1 MGLNEKFFVSAAS
14 SPAPSNST
22 LFLDPS
28 NINSYP
34 GTGTTWTDLS
44 TNSNNA
50 TLNNMTFIGTAGTNG
65 YFTITNRATSYARL
79 PANIP
84 SLGWG
89 NNQTTDLS
97 FSIWYYPTEASLFSY
112 VFNKTSPPYEY
123 ALIDEP
129 TANRLFF
136 LLQNSSGGN
145 VSITQITL
153 PARNQWHN
161 IIITL
166 QATSTGVKIYNNN
179 STGSAVP
186 GSGYG
191 IMPNAMSTTNQLSIG
206 TGPYASVNDRIAKFS
221 CYNTVLTQTE
231 MADIFNAGHG
241 A

>member
-28 NINSYP
+28 NINSYS

-44 TNSNNA
+44 TNGNNA
-50 TLNNMTFIGTAGTNG
+50 TLTNMTFIGTAGTNG
-65 YFTITNRATSYARL
+65 YFKINNRTTSYARL

-89 NNQTTDLS
+89 NDQTTDLS
-97 FSIWYYPTEASLFSY
+97 FSLWYYPTAASLFSY
-112 VFNKTSPPYEY
+112 VFNKTNEY

-129 TANRLFF
+129 GANRLF
-136 LLQNSSGGN
+136 LLLRNSSGGN
-145 VSITQITL
+145 VSITQITK

-166 QATSTGVKIYNNN
+166 QATSTGVKLYNNN

-191 IMPNAMSTTNQLSIG
+191 IMPNAMSTTNQLSIP
-206 TGPYASVNDRIAKFS
+206 TSPYASVNDRIAKFS